1 MCNCRTSLRCFIH
14 SGWRRCRSLLKKD
27 YRWLQPN
34 QRLNIGATKIT
45 YDRKCIAAS
54 AEGAAPDECV
64 AVTH

>member
-1 MCNCRTSLRCFIH
+1 
-14 SGWRRCRSLLKKD
+14 LKKD

-34 QRLNIGATKIT
+34 QRLDIGATKIT